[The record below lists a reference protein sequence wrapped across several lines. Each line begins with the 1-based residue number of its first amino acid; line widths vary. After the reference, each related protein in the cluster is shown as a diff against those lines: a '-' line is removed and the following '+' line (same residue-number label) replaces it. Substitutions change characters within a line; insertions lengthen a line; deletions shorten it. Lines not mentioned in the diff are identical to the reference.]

1 MFREGASLP
10 AVTSDDHAG
19 RSDRTAIPWASL
31 AVLAAGH
38 FAVDSCTGIWP
49 IFKTL
54 AHLDLSRAGL
64 IASVG
69 SMVGNGLQIGFGP
82 LADRGWRKPLL
93 VGGVLLAGAV
103 TLVPLATSYGQMFA
117 LVLVTYVGSAAFH
130 PSGTGSAGT
139 LLTTRTGVLVGV
151 FLAGGYAGYALSQGV
166 FSLLYARRPELAASM
181 AAVPIVVAIAIALRV
196 PRAPAGFHAGHQEA
210 QGWAAHGSL
219 LPLFLV
225 QVFSTAINLAV
236 IFLLPDLLLA
246 RGAPSFMVHG
256 GGHFALVAGGCLTLL
271 PAGHAADRWGARRVL
286 VAANLILGLSLA
298 VLLLRHSAAP
308 ADLLVVAI
316 FGVGASANNV
326 VAVAEGNRRMPGRAS
341 GVSALLMG
349 FPWCI
354 AAAAPMIAGFL
365 ADPARGGSP
374 TQALVWLGLA
384 VPLGLIASASLRPVA
399 RPQAA

>member
-10 AVTSDDHAG
+10 AVTADDSAG

-69 SMVGNGLQIGFGP
+69 SMVGNGFQIGFGP

-103 TLVPLATSYGQMFA
+103 TLVPFANGYGQMFA
-117 LVLVTYVGSAAFH
+117 LVLMTYVGSAAFH

-139 LLTTRTGVLVGV
+139 LLATRTGVLVGF

-166 FSLLYARRPELAASM
+166 FSVLYARRPELAAAM
-181 AAVPIVVAIAIALRV
+181 AAVPIAVAIAIALRV
-196 PRAPAGFHAGHQEA
+196 PSTPAGLHAGRHA
-210 QGWAAHGSL
+210 APGWAAHGSL

-256 GGHFALVAGGCLTLL
+256 GGHFALVAGGCLSLL

-286 VAANLILGLSLA
+286 VAANLILGVSLA
-298 VLLLRHSAAP
+298 VLLLRQGAGP

-316 FGVGASANNV
+316 FGIGASANNV

-341 GVSALLMG
+341 GVSAFLMG

-399 RPQAA
+399 RPQPA